1 MRGRSA
7 LRLVGVVKTV
17 DVRLELSD
25 EISMYVLTFV
35 LSNLATRHTRI
46 GEAAAARHVQGL
58 LYCHFMGPADS
69 NTCISLGISIPTR
82 S

>member
-46 GEAAAARHVQGL
+46 GEAAAA
-58 LYCHFMGPADS
+58 
-69 NTCISLGISIPTR
+69 
-82 S
+82 

>member
-1 MRGRSA
+1 MGRGSATALALESMRGRSA

-46 GEAAAARHVQGL
+46 GEAAAA
-58 LYCHFMGPADS
+58 
-69 NTCISLGISIPTR
+69 
-82 S
+82 

>member
-25 EISMYVLTFV
+25 EISMYVLTFFR
-35 LSNLATRHTRI
+35 SNLASRHTSI
-46 GEAAAARHVQGL
+46 GEAAAA
-58 LYCHFMGPADS
+58 
-69 NTCISLGISIPTR
+69 
-82 S
+82 